1 MVSEAAFIRGSQ
13 VLGIIPRVLKPLG
26 SSSDSSTGE
35 ELVVSG
41 DLATLEALMTLASWA
56 HLHIHQ
62 KPIVIGGH
70 RSLDIG
76 VYFIKADAG
85 EFSSL
90 MFNGTQANALIVLT
104 GQATVN
110 EPFNN
115 HKRPSPGNSSCNEGP
130 SKRVMEARNASADMA
145 SSAPVVKV
153 S

>member
-1 MVSEAAFIRGSQ
+1 
-13 VLGIIPRVLKPLG
+13 
-26 SSSDSSTGE
+26 
-35 ELVVSG
+35 
-41 DLATLEALMTLASWA
+41 
-56 HLHIHQ
+56 
-62 KPIVIGGH
+62 
-70 RSLDIG
+70 
-76 VYFIKADAG
+76 
-85 EFSSL
+85 

-145 SSAPVVKV
+145 SSAPVMKV